1 MGEVEWGAGMQI
13 TRRGWL
19 GATAAGAAAIGA
31 PAMAMAAP
39 VRRAEIPT
47 AKFQILSTGSID
59 YRPALEALAAY
70 AQGELVAVGL
80 PGMTLSVTDNAGF
93 TAVLALGWADLDAR
107 DPVTPDHL
115 FQIGSISKSFLALTV
130 LSLADQGAIDIDA
143 PIARYLP
150 GAPWPDAPITAAQI
164 MSHTSGLPDGAAI
177 FPRTPDGRLWTGFPA
192 GSKFSYSNTGFD
204 LLGAAV
210 EHVTGTSHEL
220 AILQHVRKPLGVSDI
235 AGQITQND
243 RPRFPKAY
251 IPWDQTLAA
260 EMPGAAMGEAKWDP
274 EDTPAGCI
282 AATSGM
288 MARYLRGA
296 MAIAG
301 GKGAPVLSDP
311 MARRFV
317 TPVIASDADFGPG
330 SKYALGV
337 AIQPVDGAPCLHH
350 TGGMVAFSSSFHADP
365 AVGVAAFASV
375 NARIGGY
382 RPRQTTAYAIRL
394 MRAARAKAPLPAPP
408 DPLGPWK
415 MKDPTALYGR
425 YFGPDDEEITISAG
439 AEFPQIS
446 GMEAT
451 APIYLADGMIA
462 TPHYAFA
469 RHGFDPARTD
479 GAVTGLWWG
488 ETLFGRD
495 TAASQPVAPDRLR
508 ALAGVYINRDP
519 WAGYAVVFARG
530 ETLVLEGGG
539 PLVERGDWWSREKDV
554 GGVERFRFDGVLNG
568 KATRLNVSGADF
580 IRLGG

>member
-1 MGEVEWGAGMQI
+1 MQI

-39 VRRAEIPT
+39 ARRAEIPT
-47 AKFQILSTGSID
+47 AKFRILSTGQVD
-59 YRPALEALAAY
+59 YAPALEALAAY
-70 AQGELVAVGL
+70 ARAELIAIGL

-93 TAVLALGWADLDAR
+93 TAVLAVGWADLDAR
-107 DPVTPDHL
+107 EPVTPDHL
-115 FQIGSISKSFLALTV
+115 FQIGSISKSFLALAV

-143 PIARYLP
+143 PIVRYLP
-150 GAPWPDAPITAAQI
+150 GAPWPDAQITVAQI

-220 AILQHVRKPLGVSDI
+220 AILQHVRTPLGVADI
-235 AGQITQND
+235 AGQITQYN
-243 RPRFPKAY
+243 RSRFPKGY
-251 IPWDQTLAA
+251 IPWNQTLAA

-282 AATSGM
+282 AATSEM
-288 MARYLRGA
+288 MARYLRGM

-301 GKGAPVLSDP
+301 GKGAPVLSDA
-311 MARRFV
+311 MARRFA
-317 TPVIASDADFGPG
+317 TGVIASDADFGPG

-350 TGGMVAFSSSFHADP
+350 TGGMVAFSSSFHCDHVA
-365 AVGVAAFASV
+365 GVAAFASV

-382 RPRQTTAYAIRL
+382 RPRQTSAYAIRL
-394 MRAARAKAPLPAPP
+394 MRAARAKAPLPPPP
-408 DPLGPWK
+408 DPLGPSK
-415 MKDPTALYGR
+415 LKDPTPLYAR
-425 YFGPDDEEITISAG
+425 YFGPDDEEFTISAG
-439 AEFPQIS
+439 ANFPQIS
-446 GMEAT
+446 GADAT
-451 APIYLADGMIA
+451 APLYLADGMIA

-469 RHGFDPARTD
+469 RHGFDPVRAD

-488 ETLFGRD
+488 ETLCGRD
-495 TAASQPVAPDRLR
+495 RPQPQPAVPDRLR
-508 ALAGVYINRDP
+508 PLAGVYINRDP
-519 WAGYAVVFARG
+519 WAGYAVVLARG
-530 ETLVLEGGG
+530 EALAIEGGG
-539 PLVERGDWWSREKDV
+539 PLVNRGDWWSLEKDV

-580 IRLGG
+580 IRLGT